1 MSAIS
6 PITTHVLDTSRGR
19 PAAGIGAKLE
29 RLAGVDAWQAMGE
42 GKTNS
47 DGRIANLM
55 LPGSLTAGRYRIVF
69 AVAEYFQSIGVSGFY
84 PQITIEFQ
92 IDSPQEHYHVPL
104 LLSPFGYSTY
114 RGS

>member
-1 MSAIS
+1 MSATS

-29 RLAGVDAWQAMGE
+29 RLAGADAWQTIGAGN
-42 GKTNS
+42 TNS
-47 DGRIANLM
+47 DGRITSLM
-55 LPGSLTAGRYRIVF
+55 PPDSLAAGRYRIVF
-69 AVAEYFQSIGVSGFY
+69 AVTEYFQSIGVSSFY